1 MRSQFKLVGKSLKIN
16 KIHKYSLK
24 EADKLK
30 KNIFQSEPLDPSQ
43 WNYATTKIRKK
54 MKVSRNKNWNQILQL
69 GMKWFIKWQLK
80 VFGQFIIFKATD
92 EGIANPGEHRK
103 KKYH

>member
-54 MKVSRNKNWNQILQL
+54 NESIQKQELEPNITTRYEVIYQMTIESIWTIYYLQSNRWRYCKSRR
-69 GMKWFIKWQLK
+69 
-80 VFGQFIIFKATD
+80 A
-92 EGIANPGEHRK
+92 
-103 KKYH
+103 